1 MIESFDIM
9 VKRISDFNTKNY
21 EKDWRWR
28 LLTELYHKNYEWAP
42 LTNRKQHIPKKIHQ
56 IWLGGSLPEE
66 YKAWTESWLKLNPDY
81 EYKLWTDA
89 DVDDLNL
96 PNRKAYDG
104 VTNNGPKSD
113 ILRYHILNKFGG
125 IYVDTDFEC
134 LKSFNDLSYLKFYTA
149 VGYPSAVELYPG
161 LIACI
166 PHHPI
171 IEKVTQEIDKVTNED
186 IIQKGILGATSSY
199 FFTDVFFNI
208 IKVYQKGLVAFPP
221 DYFYPYPN
229 NFKGF
234 RNENG
239 KSYIK
244 DCSYAIHYWA
254 QSWNKG
260 NPEIDAIQGDWIQG
274 DKFVKMADFV
284 YAPNEKASDDYAKY
298 PNTFDPAELRDVNI
312 VYTNTMY
319 LARFLRILPN
329 LPQKFIVMSHN
340 GDQHTDEGVIG
351 TYANGIKIA
360 EEPYILPDNVI
371 RMYVQNV
378 NVVHP
383 RIGSIPLGLEN
394 SMWGTKK
401 KEIMLGLMKRVK
413 NGLIERKKL
422 VYMNHSLNTR
432 REERTMLYNTFGHL
446 PWVTSVEAGK
456 GQNALEDY
464 FSNLTTHKFIMNPWG
479 NCFDNHRAW
488 EAWHLGCIPIT
499 RRCIF
504 TSFYEDFPI
513 CLIDSWDEV
522 TEEFLNKEYER
533 ITNLKFD
540 KNKLTFTYWK
550 TKVRTM
556 Q

>member
-1 MIESFDIM
+1 MESFEIM
-9 VKRISDFNTKNY
+9 VKRISDFEPINY
-21 EKDWRWR
+21 ERDWRWK
-28 LLTELYHKNYEWAP
+28 LLNKLFENNWNNITKNRIYG
-42 LTNRKQHIPKKIHQ
+42 RIPKRIHQ
-56 IWLGGSLPEE
+56 IWLGSELPEE
-66 YKAWTESWLKLNPDY
+66 YRGWTESWKKFNPDY
-81 EYKLWTDA
+81 EYKLWTDV
-89 DVDDLNL
+89 DVDSLNL
-96 PNRKAYDG
+96 PNRKAYDSID
-104 VTNNGPKSD
+104 NNGPKSD
-113 ILRYHILNKFGG
+113 ILRYHILNNFGG
-125 IYVDTDFEC
+125 IYIDTDFEC
-134 LKSFNDLSYLKFYTA
+134 LKSFDEFSYLRFYTS
-149 VGYPSAVELYPG
+149 VGYPSAIELYPG

-171 IEKVTQEIDKVTNED
+171 IEKVTQEIDKVSKKD
-186 IIQKGILGATSSY
+186 IATGGILGTTSSY
-199 FFTDVFFNI
+199 FFTNVFFNVV
-208 IKVYQKGLVAFPP
+208 KEYQKGLVAFPP

-234 RNENG
+234 RQEDG
-239 KSYIK
+239 KTYIK
-244 DCSYAIHYWA
+244 ECSYAIHYWA

-260 NPEIDAIQGDWIQG
+260 NPEVGIVQGDWIQG
-274 DKFVKMADFV
+274 DKFVKIADFV
-284 YAPNEKASDDYAKY
+284 YAPYKKASDDYAKY
-298 PNTFDPAELRDVNI
+298 PNTFDPSRLKDINL

-319 LARFLRILPN
+319 LARLLRILSN
-329 LPQKFIVMSHN
+329 LPQKFVVMSHN

-351 TYANGIKIA
+351 TYANGVKMA
-360 EEPYILPDNVI
+360 EEPYVLSDNIL

-401 KEIMLGLMKRVK
+401 KEIMVELMRRVRK
-413 NGLIERKKL
+413 GLIKREKL

-432 REERTMLYNTFGHL
+432 REERTMLYNIFGHL

-456 GQNALEDY
+456 GQNALENY
-464 FSNLTTHKFIMNPWG
+464 FNNLTRHKFVMNPWG

-488 EAWHLGCIPIT
+488 EAWYLGCIPIT

-513 CLIDSWDEV
+513 CLIDCWEEV

-533 ITNLKFD
+533 INNLKFD
-540 KNKLTFTYWK
+540 RNKLTFTYWK
-550 TKVRTM
+550 NKVKTM